1 MRRLATVG
9 FTILATLLDRP
20 AQAQVP
26 QPMSRAPAPL
36 VVATDPASQIATLRQ
51 QVAALQAAVQA
62 LQLKTQFVTSNGSD
76 YTLNVPGN
84 VTIRSAAPPPT
95 PSNVLITSSGVLQI
109 MAGSNLDV
117 RASSSASLWAS
128 GSATVRG
135 DGGTTILGQ
144 TVQINRNGAPA
155 ATVGSTTSAAAMGT
169 PAKVL
174 TGSSTVMIG
183 N

>member
-9 FTILATLLDRP
+9 FTILATLSARP
-20 AQAQVP
+20 AEAQVP
-26 QPMSRAPAPL
+26 QPITRNPAQL
-36 VVATDPASQIATLRQ
+36 VVATDPVSQIAALQQ

-84 VTIRSAAPPPT
+84 ITIAAGG
-95 PSNVLITSSGVLQI
+95 PSTSSTVRITSHQEVDI
-109 MAGSNLDV
+109 TAGSNLDM
-117 RASSSASLWAS
+117 RASSSASLWAA
-128 GSATVRG
+128 GGTLLRG
-135 DGGTTILGQ
+135 DGGTTILGA

-155 ATVGSTTSAAAMGT
+155 ATVGSTTSPAAMGS